1 MRLALAAL
9 ALCLIPR
16 VAGADAKA
24 DCNFLEIA
32 ATNDKAAA
40 LDPDLKPLEK
50 KLTKPPFSSYN
61 VFHKLSSGSVTLTH
75 LKAET
80 LPLKQGGASLLL
92 REKTD
97 KRAEL
102 TVTMDGADGKRAL
115 ELKQGMALGEWTLAV
130 AQGKDSAHIL
140 ALTCK

>member
-1 MRLALAAL
+1 M
-9 ALCLIPR
+9 ISR
-16 VAGADAKA
+16 VAAADVKA

-32 ATNDKAAA
+32 RDQRQGRGARSGSQAAREEA
-40 LDPDLKPLEK
+40 QA
-50 KLTKPPFSSYN
+50 PPFSSYN
-61 VFHKLSSGSVTLTH
+61 VFHKLSSGAVTLAH

-115 ELKQGMALGEWTLAV
+115 DVKQAWR
-130 AQGKDSAHIL
+130 SATGWSWSIMQV
-140 ALTCK
+140 TTGTSSR